1 MTEEPDL
8 FAWAESAEKP
18 TAVII
23 DALPRILQRIRLEQA
38 YKIPRPTGGAVVIQ
52 MQRKA
57 A

>member
-1 MTEEPDL
+1 MKEHPDL
-8 FAWAESAEKP
+8 FAWAETIEKP
-18 TAVII
+18 TAVVI
-23 DALPRILQRIRLEQA
+23 DALPRILQRIRFEQA